1 MGFLLTSSI
10 QHREQHPIVQQYNTP
25 PAPATP
31 SPSPAHPNSHLAPP
45 NALEFPTSNKETRS
59 TKHDEIR
66 LARRFLEK
74 NNNNNSSNSNSNSNS
89 NNPPT
94 GQETHFELESL
105 PSSWTSSNN
114 TTTSQNQAQTTIDSQ
129 NPHSKTPSIFS
140 AFASQDQQQQRHL
153 LNDNNPEWPID
164 DLELNNHNHSDN
176 HETQIIPRRH
186 AAYLAAQADSYDA
199 WADVGLVSAG
209 DNHCVEEVEL

>member
-25 PAPATP
+25 PVPTTPSPSP
-31 SPSPAHPNSHLAPP
+31 SPSPAHPIPHPAPS

-66 LARRFLEK
+66 LARRFLV
-74 NNNNNSSNSNSNSNS
+74 NNNSNSNG

-129 NPHSKTPSIFS
+129 NPHSKTPSISS
-140 AFASQDQQQQRHL
+140 AFASQDQQQQRHV

-164 DLELNNHNHSDN
+164 DLELNNHNQSNN
-176 HETQIIPRRH
+176 HETRRIPRRH